1 MNPAM
6 ITCPFFCIHNEMEQ
20 NKNIFR
26 IFISTAFSL
35 RELAKSLKCLKQKN
49 LVLDFPAGP
58 VVKNPPAKAVDLSLI
73 PGWGR
78 SHVLQSD

>member
-1 MNPAM
+1 M

-49 LVLDFPAGP
+49 LVLDFPGGP
-58 VVKNPPAKAVDLSLI
+58 VANAVDSSLI

-78 SHVLQSD
+78 SHVLQSN

>member
-1 MNPAM
+1 
-6 ITCPFFCIHNEMEQ
+6 MEQ

-26 IFISTAFSL
+26 IFLSTAFSL

-49 LVLDFPAGP
+49 LLLDFPGGP
-58 VVKNPPAKAVDLSLI
+58 VVKNPPANAVDSSSI

-78 SHVLQSD
+78 SHVLQSN

>member
-1 MNPAM
+1 M